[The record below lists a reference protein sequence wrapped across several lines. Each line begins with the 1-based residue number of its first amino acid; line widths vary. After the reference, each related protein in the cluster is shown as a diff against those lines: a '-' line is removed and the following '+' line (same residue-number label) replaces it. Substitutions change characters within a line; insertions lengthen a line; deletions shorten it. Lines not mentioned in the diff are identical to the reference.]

1 MSNQII
7 FVDKEKLKT
16 IKTAALDKT
25 KFTDRQ
31 YATVSKPYNNH
42 YKKENLTPEIPEKT
56 IYEMLRD
63 NNESRKVGGLFFE
76 GNQINFDTL
85 FAEIDKTAKGLQAL
99 GVKKGDTIAAA
110 LTSTPEAVY
119 LLYAASRLGVTFAS
133 IDPRDSVKEIKQKL
147 TDAKPKLFFV
157 ADGFAKENEI
167 IKDLDINKTITVS
180 PVRSL
185 LPEVKEYLKQTSPEL
200 FNTKEDEKHLTF
212 DSFIENGKNET
223 LKEPV
228 TYNPNH
234 VAAMV
239 YTGAS
244 TSNGKGVMLNDYSFN
259 ALGICQK
266 NSDFP
271 WQEGKTFLNVLP
283 QFIAYGVCNALHV
296 PLMYGENVILANPLR
311 IDKFPEY
318 ILNYKPDHVF
328 ASPIHIRFLKNS
340 PLINDKTDLSFIEMF
355 ACGGAGMPLDEDIEN
370 RHFFESHGAKDT
382 YGQGYGLTEVNAA
395 FCYGRG
401 SKNKEGY
408 VGIPFAGNDAAVF
421 DPETLEELPY
431 GKNLKGILMIKTPT
445 TMMGYFGESAY
456 RNKEIF
462 VKDQEDNIWVSP
474 EDATIMDEEGRIKII
489 DRQKR
494 GFNCLGMNVYP
505 STIENV
511 LAKHK
516 GVYESII
523 VGIKHPIL
531 DMAPI
536 ANVVLKPEYKGKEE
550 LVMQELEEIIKE
562 ELPDYTLIYAYN
574 FRDNLPYTTRGKPN
588 YTEIESEGIED
599 LGNNKVF
606 VKKINTPKEIL
617 DLKG

>member
-1 MSNQII
+1 MQNKII
-7 FVDKEKLKT
+7 FVDKDKLQT

-25 KFTDRQ
+25 KFKDRQ
-31 YATVSKPYNNH
+31 YATISKPYNEH
-42 YKKENLTPEIPEKT
+42 YKKENLSPEIPKKT
-56 IYEMLRD
+56 IYEVLRD
-63 NNESRKVGGLFFE
+63 NNCDNDQGGLIFE
-76 GNQINFDTL
+76 GNYFSYKKL
-85 FAEIDKTAKGLQAL
+85 LEEIDNTAKGLKAQ

-147 TDAKPKLFFV
+147 SDASPKLFFV
-157 ADGFAKENEI
+157 ADGFEKEKEI
-167 IKDLDINKTITVS
+167 TEGLSIEKTVTVS
-180 PVRSL
+180 PIRSL
-185 LPEVKEYLKQTSPEL
+185 PTEIKEYLKISNPEMFMVNEDKKHIAFDTL
-200 FNTKEDEKHLTF
+200 IKKGEKESLGKPEK
-212 DSFIENGKNET
+212 
-223 LKEPV
+223 
-228 TYNPNH
+228 YNPNH
-234 VAAMV
+234 IAAMV

-259 ALGICQK
+259 ALGVCQK

-271 WQEGKTFLNVLP
+271 WEKGKVFLNVLP

-296 PLMYGENVILANPLR
+296 PLMYGETVILANPLR

-318 ILNYKPDHVF
+318 ILETKPDHVF
-328 ASPIHIRFLKNS
+328 ASPIHIRFMKNS
-340 PLINDKTDLSFIEMF
+340 PLINDETDLSFIEMF
-355 ACGGAGMPLDEDIEN
+355 ACGGAGMPLEEDIEN
-370 RHFFESHGAKDT
+370 RKFFESHGAKDA

-401 SKNKEGY
+401 TKNKEGF
-408 VGIPFAGNDAAVF
+408 VGIPFAGNDAAIF
-421 DPETLEELPY
+421 DPDTLEELPY
-431 GKNLKGILMIKTPT
+431 GKNLKGVLMLKTPT

-462 VKDQEDNIWVSP
+462 VKDEADNIWVST
-474 EDATIMDEEGRIKII
+474 EDTSIMDEDGRIQII

-516 GVYESII
+516 GIYESIV
-523 VGIKHPIL
+523 VGIKHPLL

-536 ANVVLKPEYKGKEE
+536 ANIVLKPEYKGKEE
-550 LVMQELEEIIKE
+550 QIMKELEEIIKE

-588 YTEIESEGIED
+588 YTEIASQGIEE

-606 VKKINTPKEIL
+606 VKKINSPKEIL
-617 DLKG
+617 EIKG